1 MGSTAFLIGIVSVT
15 VLLAGCTSGGEA
27 AKDVRAKDD
36 KFEPN
41 SVSLNENE
49 KIKWTNDGANL
60 HSVTIHKV
68 GDAVTQT
75 KKDTDIA
82 AGTSTEFTFS
92 EDGTF
97 HVYCKYH
104 SGGSAGTFN
113 NGMVMTVTVKAK

>member
-1 MGSTAFLIGIVSVT
+1 MGSRVFLIGVVLMT
-15 VLLAGCTSGGEA
+15 FLLAGCTSDSGV
-27 AKDVRAKDD
+27 AKDVRAKDN

-49 KIKWTNDGANL
+49 KIKWTNDGQNT

-75 KKDTDIA
+75 KKDTDITK
-82 AGTSTEFTFS
+82 GTSTEFTFS
-92 EDGTF
+92 EDGEF

-104 SGGSAGTFN
+104 SGGSAGTFD
-113 NGMVMTVTVKAK
+113 NGMVMKVTVKPK

>member
-1 MGSTAFLIGIVSVT
+1 MRRHGILGLLVLSTM
-15 VLLAGCTSGGEA
+15 LLSGCASGEAA

-41 SVSLNENE
+41 SVNLNENE
-49 KIKWTNDGANL
+49 RIKWTNDGQNL

-68 GDAVTQT
+68 GDAATQT

-104 SGGSAGTFN
+104 SGGTAGQFS

>member
-1 MGSTAFLIGIVSVT
+1 MKSAALLSMFVLATVVSGCMGGDATSVS
-15 VLLAGCTSGGEA
+15 
-27 AKDVRAKDD
+27 AKDD

-41 SVSLNENE
+41 SLSITEND
-49 KIKWTNDGANL
+49 KVKWTNDGARL

-68 GDAVTQT
+68 GDPATQT

-82 AGTSTEFTFS
+82 KGTSTEFSFT

-104 SGGSAGTFN
+104 SAGATGTFD